1 MMMMIGPSDPN
12 LSSALKNQCKNLY
25 RIMGFFF
32 FFWVGFQRFFFNVCK
47 CVKVFFFVCVCLC
60 LEVLVVF
67 LSLVLRNREKETER
81 EIWF

>member
-25 RIMGFFF
+25 RIIGFFF
-32 FFWVGFQRFFFNVCK
+32 FFVGFQRFFFNVCK
-47 CVKVFFFVCVCLC
+47 CVKVFLFFVCLC

-67 LSLVLRNREKETER
+67 LSLVLRNREKETEK